1 MSDRRDAKLIAR
13 SGEGA
18 CATTRSTVAAKL
30 DLAERSPV
38 VLSKADADLIR
49 LALRNLIDTRP
60 RVDEAVRAH
69 AVELLGRKFNGDQL

>member
-38 VLSKADADLIR
+38 VLSKAECSTIK
-49 LALRNLIDTRP
+49 LALNELIGNSRVGRNHRILAI
-60 RVDEAVRAH
+60 
-69 AVELLGRKFNGDQL
+69 ELLERKFNGDQL